1 MNTKYEER
9 KKFIVNLLFFVS
21 IALLIYL
28 AIKYVL
34 GLILPFI
41 IGLLVALILRRPIR
55 LISEKTRLPYKATAI
70 ILVVLFYAVVGF
82 LLALLFAKII
92 TVLQQGFSALPDIYR
107 DHIEPLIAGALDS
120 LRNLTAKLDPEM
132 TGLVENLETSLSS
145 SAGALVSG
153 ISTEVIK
160 YLSSTIIS
168 VPSLLLALLLSI
180 ISTVFFAMDFG
191 YITGFVLNMLPEKIQ
206 RYASQLKKISVG
218 IGFKYVKSYAILVI
232 VTFCELF
239 LGLLII
245 GVDDAVAIA
254 ALIAF
259 IDLLP
264 ILGTGA
270 VIIPWILVK
279 LIQGRYLFA
288 LELAILYIVITV
300 VRQVLEPRI
309 VGRQIGVHP
318 LAMLISMYVGL
329 QLFGF
334 IGIFV
339 LPLLLVVFKGFYDNR
354 MTDEPKNAKEWVKD
368 TK

>member
-1 MNTKYEER
+1 MNAKYEDR
-9 KKFIVNLLFFVS
+9 KKFIVDVLFFVL

-34 GLILPFI
+34 ALIVPFI
-41 IGLLVALILRRPIR
+41 IGHLVALILRRPLR
-55 LISEKTRLPYKATAI
+55 RVSEKILLPYKAAAI
-70 ILVVLFYAVVGF
+70 ILVILFYAVVGF
-82 LLALLFAKII
+82 LLALLFIKVIA
-92 TVLQQGFSALPDIYR
+92 VLQQGFAALPGIYK
-107 DHIEPLIAGALDS
+107 DHIEPLIAGALES
-120 LRNLTAKLDPEM
+120 LRSLAAKLDPEM
-132 TGLVENLETSLSS
+132 TGMVENLEASLSG

-153 ISTEVIK
+153 ISAEVIK

-168 VPSLLLALLLSI
+168 VPSLLLASLLSI

-191 YITGFVLNMLPEKIQ
+191 YITGFVLNMLPEKIKG
-206 RYASQLKKISVG
+206 YAAQLKKISVG
-218 IGFKYVKSYAILVI
+218 IGFKYVKSYAILVS

-270 VIIPWILVK
+270 VIIPWIFVK
-279 LIQGRYLFA
+279 LIQSQYLFA

-354 MTDEPKNAKEWVKD
+354 VAEEAK
-368 TK
+368 TPRNG